1 MEIIDRETAQYIV
14 DTVKSVCGKDIN
26 YIDARGIIIA
36 STDHSRVDSFHE
48 IGYQVVTQGDTK
60 EVSGDESFLGVQKG
74 VNLPVFYHGKVIAA
88 VGISGELEEARKYAA
103 LAQKITTI
111 LLREREVEARGSQKR
126 SKISYMLRTLLR
138 QDIADYTELKA
149 FFKEKKRSA
158 GYARDRMKLLLISE
172 RIDCSP
178 QMMKMLRN
186 DMIHTV
192 KKYLTIDEEQ
202 VKIQITQEPAVLHA
216 YIPVLNKKDNRLVSS
231 QLLKRTDKLC

>member
-1 MEIIDRETAQYIV
+1 M
-14 DTVKSVCGKDIN
+14 
-26 YIDARGIIIA
+26 
-36 STDHSRVDSFHE
+36 
-48 IGYQVVTQGDTK
+48 
-60 EVSGDESFLGVQKG
+60 
-74 VNLPVFYHGKVIAA
+74 
-88 VGISGELEEARKYAA
+88 
-103 LAQKITTI
+103 
-111 LLREREVEARGSQKR
+111 
-126 SKISYMLRTLLR
+126 
-138 QDIADYTELKA
+138 KA

-192 KKYLTIDEEQ
+192 KKYLTIDEE
-202 VKIQITQEPAVLHA
+202 PAVLHA

>member
-1 MEIIDRETAQYIV
+1 M
-14 DTVKSVCGKDIN
+14 
-26 YIDARGIIIA
+26 
-36 STDHSRVDSFHE
+36 
-48 IGYQVVTQGDTK
+48 
-60 EVSGDESFLGVQKG
+60 
-74 VNLPVFYHGKVIAA
+74 
-88 VGISGELEEARKYAA
+88 
-103 LAQKITTI
+103 
-111 LLREREVEARGSQKR
+111 
-126 SKISYMLRTLLR
+126 
-138 QDIADYTELKA
+138 KA

-172 RIDCSP
+172 RIDRSP

-192 KKYLTIDEEQ
+192 KKYHTIDEEQ